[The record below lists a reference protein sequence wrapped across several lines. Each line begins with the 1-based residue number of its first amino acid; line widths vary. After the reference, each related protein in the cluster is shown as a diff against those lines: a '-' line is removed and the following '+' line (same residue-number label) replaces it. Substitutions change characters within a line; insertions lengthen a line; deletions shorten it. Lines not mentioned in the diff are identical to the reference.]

1 MFFGEYEHSIDDK
14 SRLTLPAKFRDA
26 FADGLVLTR
35 GLDTCVVVFSRAD
48 WQTLAD
54 ERLAPLDPFAPETR
68 GLMRFFFGAAA
79 DAELDKQGRVLV
91 PPALIGYA
99 QLGREVVVTGVRDH
113 LEIWNRA
120 SWAQQVTKFE
130 GSADDVAERLADK
143 RV

>member
-26 FADGLVLTR
+26 LAGGVILTR
-35 GLDTCVVVFSRAD
+35 GLDSCVAVFARAD

-54 ERLAPLDPFAPETR
+54 ERLAPLDPFAPATR
-68 GLMRFFFGAAA
+68 DMMRFFFAAAA

-91 PPALIGYA
+91 PPALIRHA
-99 QLGREVVVTGVRDH
+99 QLGREVVVAGVRDH
-113 LEIWNRA
+113 LEIWDRGA
-120 SWAQQVTKFE
+120 WAAHVTEFE
-130 GSADDVAERLADK
+130 GSADDVAERLAEK